1 MEACALDRDLKALG
15 KGDLTRVGER
25 GVSISGGQKQR
36 ITLARAVYSNAG
48 HLLLDDCLS
57 AVDSHTATSI
67 FTKCL
72 KGPLV
77 KGRTVVL
84 ATYNIAL
91 TEADAALVVIL
102 GEGKVVALS
111 GPEAK
116 RSTKVSQSEDFA
128 GEDTEPIKVSSD
140 AMSYFELSIRP
151 VQLEKGSL
159 ETIQQEIADDSY
171 EDASKSEETDDD
183 SVSWRSVS
191 LYLRAM
197 GGWTFWPLVLSLSS
211 ANSSEPLLRIGG
223 FECCAMHT
231 LPRARRPPQVP
242 RRVTKASA
250 SHTTL
255 GRMR

>member
-1 MEACALDRDLKALG
+1 M
-15 KGDLTRVGER
+15 GER

-48 HLLLDDCLS
+48 YLLLDDCLS
-57 AVDSHTATSI
+57 AVDSHTATWI
-67 FTKCL
+67 LTKCL
-72 KGPLV
+72 KGPLM

-84 ATYNIAL
+84 ATYNIAF

-116 RSTKVSQSEDFA
+116 RSTKVSRSEDFA
-128 GEDTEPIKVSSD
+128 GEDTEPLKVSAD
-140 AMSYFELSIRP
+140 AMSCFELSMRP

-159 ETIQQEIADDSY
+159 KTIQQEIADNSD
-171 EDASKSEETDDD
+171 EDASKSEDQFRG
-183 SVSWRSVS
+183 VVS
-191 LYLRAM
+191 LCIFAPWVVESF
-197 GGWTFWPLVLSLSS
+197 GPSSCSLSS

-231 LPRARRPPQVP
+231 LPRARRPPQAP

-250 SHTTL
+250 WHTTL
-255 GRMR
+255 GHMR